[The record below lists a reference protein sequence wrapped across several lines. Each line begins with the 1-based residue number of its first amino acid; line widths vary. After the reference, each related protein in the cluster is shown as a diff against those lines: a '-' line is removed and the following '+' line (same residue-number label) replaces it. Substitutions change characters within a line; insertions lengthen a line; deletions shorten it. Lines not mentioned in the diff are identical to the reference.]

1 MTKTSFNGKGRNTLP
16 TILGD
21 LLCVVMAVILRIINF
36 IKKYFYQPLDHN
48 YDDLLI
54 SYFLL
59 NTLLKTTC
67 IISLGT
73 LTFFNFLKILF
84 IDLTERERERE

>member
-21 LLCVVMAVILRIINF
+21 LLCVVMAVILRINF
-36 IKKYFYQPLDHN
+36 IKKYFYQPLNHN

-73 LTFFNFLKILF
+73 LTFFNILKFYLLI
-84 IDLTERERERE
+84 